1 MRPAGAH
8 HVGVRRRTPEPEIT
22 RQDMEALT
30 IFLMGMDAKID
41 EIHSFL
47 IEEDDEEEDPEG
59 S

>member
-1 MRPAGAH
+1 M
-8 HVGVRRRTPEPEIT
+8 PEPEIT
-22 RQDMEALT
+22 REDMEALT

-47 IEEDDEEEDPEG
+47 LEEDEDEEDSEG

>member
-1 MRPAGAH
+1 M
-8 HVGVRRRTPEPEIT
+8 PEPEIT
-22 RQDMEALT
+22 REDMEALT

-47 IEEDDEEEDPEG
+47 LEEDDEEEDSEG